1 MMRDIKERTIKD
13 KKEIILFLTVKE
25 YLDTGMPVGSKTLV
39 EKYMLD
45 VSPATVRNYLSEFEE
60 EGYLIHIHTSSG
72 RIPTEKGIKFY
83 IDKIIEKMNV
93 MTNLKI
99 ERDIQKSFAILG
111 EDFIDLFLN
120 KLSNLTSSVSFFFYS
135 VPKEEKIVNLHLM
148 NCSYGKILFIL
159 ALEDKVEEY
168 IIKTDKDI
176 SDEELFNIKIDILK
190 SIKEGN
196 YKYLNRLKKDYPELI
211 REIEKILNE
220 RLKKREI
227 GDIYIKG
234 LKYILSYEDIK
245 KSKDLETLITFVE
258 EKEKALSLVDFLTEF
273 KNLLILIG
281 NEIGN
286 LTLEKSVL
294 IDLPYLKEDNVEA
307 GLGFITPERFDF
319 EYLFKILKQHA
330 IEIKER
336 LENI

>member
-1 MMRDIKERTIKD
+1 MREIKDRVLKD
-13 KKEIILFLTVKE
+13 KKEAILFLTVKE
-25 YLDTGMPVGSKTLV
+25 YLDTGNPVGSKTLV
-39 EKYMLD
+39 EKYLLD
-45 VSPATVRNYLSEFEE
+45 VSPATVRNYMSEFED
-60 EGYLIHIHTSSG
+60 EGYLTHIHTSSG
-72 RIPTEKGIKFY
+72 RIPTEKGVKFY
-83 IDKIIEKMNV
+83 IDKIIERMNV

-99 ERDIQKSFAILG
+99 EKDVQKSFSILG

-120 KLSNLTSSVSFFFYS
+120 KLSNLTNSISFFFYS
-135 VPKEEKIVNLHLM
+135 VPKEDKIVNLHLM

-159 ALEDKVEEY
+159 ASEEKVEEY
-168 IIKTDKDI
+168 VIKTNSEI
-176 SDEELFNIKIDILK
+176 SDEELFEIKINLMK
-190 SIKEGN
+190 SIREN
-196 YKYLNRLKKDYPELI
+196 DESYLDKYRELYPDLI
-211 REIEKILNE
+211 SQIEKILND

-227 GDIYIKG
+227 GDIYFKG

-281 NEIGN
+281 NEIEN
-286 LTLEKSVL
+286 LTLEKTVL

-307 GLGFITPERFDF
+307 GLGFITPNRFDF

-330 IEIKER
+330 LEIKEK
-336 LENI
+336 LEKI

>member
-1 MMRDIKERTIKD
+1 MKDLKEKLIKD
-13 KKEIILFLTVKE
+13 KKETILLLTIKE
-25 YLDTGMPVGSKTLV
+25 YLDTGLPVGSKTLV
-39 EKYMLD
+39 EKYFLD
-45 VSPATVRNYLSEFEE
+45 ISPATVRNYLSEFEE

-93 MTNLKI
+93 MSNLKI
-99 ERDIQKSFAILG
+99 EKDIQKSFAILG

-120 KLSNLTSSVSFFFYS
+120 KLSNLTNSISFFFYS
-135 VPKEEKIVNLHLM
+135 VPKDEKILNLHLM
-148 NCSYGKILFIL
+148 NCSYGKILLII

-168 IIKTDKDI
+168 IIKTDTEI
-176 SDEELFNIKIDILK
+176 PDEELFNIKNKILK
-190 SIKEGN
+190 AIREDN
-196 YKYLNRLKKDYPELI
+196 YKYLDNIRRVYPELI
-211 REIEKILNE
+211 IEIERILKE

-245 KSKDLETLITFVE
+245 KSKDLETLIAFVE

-281 NEIGN
+281 NEIKD

-319 EYLFKILKQHA
+319 EYLFKILKQYA
-330 IEIKER
+330 REIKEK
-336 LENI
+336 LEKI

>member
-1 MMRDIKERTIKD
+1 MRDLKEKSIKD
-13 KKEIILFLTVKE
+13 KKETILLLTIKE
-25 YLDTGMPVGSKTLV
+25 YLDTGLPVGSKTLV
-39 EKYMLD
+39 EKYFLD

-60 EGYLIHIHTSSG
+60 EGYLIHLHTSSG

-93 MTNLKI
+93 MSNLKI
-99 ERDIQKSFAILG
+99 ERDVQKSFAILG

-120 KLSNLTSSVSFFFYS
+120 KLSNLTNSISFFFYS
-135 VPKEEKIVNLHLM
+135 VPKDEKILNLHLM
-148 NCSYGKILFIL
+148 NCSYGKILLII

-168 IIKTDKDI
+168 IIKTDKEI
-176 SDEELFNIKIDILK
+176 SDEELFNIKTQILK
-190 SIKEGN
+190 AIREN
-196 YKYLNRLKKDYPELI
+196 NFKYLDLIRKIYPEI
-211 REIEKILNE
+211 IIEIERILKD

-245 KSKDLETLITFVE
+245 KSKDLETLIAFVE
-258 EKEKALSLVDFLTEF
+258 EKEKALNLVDFLTEF
-273 KNLLILIG
+273 KNLLIIIG
-281 NEIGN
+281 NEIRD
-286 LTLEKSVL
+286 LTLEKTVL

-319 EYLFKILKQHA
+319 EYLFKILKQYA
-330 IEIKER
+330 NEIKEK
-336 LENI
+336 LEKI

>member
-1 MMRDIKERTIKD
+1 MKDLKEKLIKD
-13 KKEIILFLTVKE
+13 KKETILLLTIKE
-25 YLDTGMPVGSKTLV
+25 YLDTGLPVGSKTLV
-39 EKYMLD
+39 EKYFLD
-45 VSPATVRNYLSEFEE
+45 ISPATVRNYLSEFEE

-93 MTNLKI
+93 MSNLKI
-99 ERDIQKSFAILG
+99 EKDIQKSFAILG

-120 KLSNLTSSVSFFFYS
+120 KLSNLTNSISFFFYS
-135 VPKEEKIVNLHLM
+135 VPKDEKILNLHLM
-148 NCSYGKILFIL
+148 NCSYGKILLII

-168 IIKTDKDI
+168 IIKTDTEI
-176 SDEELFNIKIDILK
+176 PDEELFNIKNKILK
-190 SIKEGN
+190 AIREDN
-196 YKYLNRLKKDYPELI
+196 YKYLDNIRRIYPELI
-211 REIEKILNE
+211 IEIERILKE

-245 KSKDLETLITFVE
+245 KSKDLETLIAFVE

-281 NEIGN
+281 NEIKD

-319 EYLFKILKQHA
+319 EYLFKILKQYA
-330 IEIKER
+330 REIKEK
-336 LENI
+336 LEKI

>member
-1 MMRDIKERTIKD
+1 MRDIKDKTLRD
-13 KKEIILFLTVKE
+13 KKETILFLTVKE
-25 YLDTGMPVGSKTLV
+25 YLETGLPVGSKTLV

-45 VSPATVRNYLSEFEE
+45 ISPATVRNYLSEFEE

-72 RIPTEKGIKFY
+72 RIPTEKGLKFY
-83 IDKIIEKMNV
+83 IDKIIEKMGV
-93 MTNLKI
+93 FTNLKI
-99 ERDIQKSFAILG
+99 ERDIPKSFGVLG

-148 NCSYGKILFIL
+148 NCSYGKILLVI

-168 IIKTDKDI
+168 IIKTDEEI
-176 SDEELFNIKIDILK
+176 SDEELFNIKIEILK
-190 SIKEGN
+190 TIKEGN
-196 YKYLNRLKKDYPELI
+196 YKYLNRLKKIYPELI
-211 REIEKILNE
+211 NEIEKILNE

-245 KSKDLETLITFVE
+245 KSRDLETLITFIE
-258 EKEKALSLVDFLTEF
+258 EKEKALSLIDFLTEF

-281 NEIGN
+281 NEIKN
-286 LTLEKSVL
+286 LTLEKTVL

-330 IEIKER
+330 IEIKEK
-336 LENI
+336 LEKI